1 MIRSMT
7 GYGRASGEVTGRG
20 LVLEIK
26 TVNHRFLNFAVRLP
40 PDLQPL
46 ELEFQARIK
55 ARLQRG
61 QVSVFANWEGD
72 EAGGGSGACV
82 NVEAARKVAEA
93 LRVAARAAGV
103 AEEVSLAH
111 LLAFPAVTAPAAGRV
126 EGDRLWAET
135 GPLVDAALQQLDA
148 MRAREGE
155 HLADDVRERLGTI
168 AGLGS
173 SIEARRPAVVE
184 EARARL
190 SRRVQELGADL
201 PPEALSERVSFEVA
215 LFADRSDVSEEL
227 VRLRSHREKFAA
239 VLGEGGAVGRK
250 LDFLLQEM
258 NREVNTIGSKASDAE
273 VGRLVVEMKSELE
286 KIREQ
291 VQNLE

>member
-7 GYGRASGEVTGRG
+7 GYGRASGEVAGRG

-61 QVSVFANWEGD
+61 QVSVFATWEGD
-72 EAGGGSGACV
+72 EAGGGAGAFV
-82 NVEAARKVAEA
+82 NAEAARRVAEA
-93 LRVAARAAGV
+93 LRLAARTAGV

-126 EGDRLWAET
+126 DGDRLWAET

-148 MRAREGE
+148 MRAREGD
-155 HLADDVRERLGTI
+155 HLADDVQERLRTI
-168 AGLGS
+168 AGLEA
-173 SIEARRPAVVE
+173 SIETRRPTVVE
-184 EARARL
+184 DARARL
-190 SRRVQELGADL
+190 SRRVQELRADL
-201 PPEALSERVSFEVA
+201 PPEALSERVAFEVA

-227 VRLRSHREKFAA
+227 VRLRSHREKFAS
-239 VLGEGGAVGRK
+239 VLEEGGAVGRK

-273 VGRLVVEMKSELE
+273 VARLVVEMKSELE

>member
-7 GYGRASGEVTGRG
+7 GYGRASGEVAGRG

-72 EAGGGSGACV
+72 EAVGGSGACV
-82 NVEAARKVAEA
+82 NVEAARRVAEA
-93 LRVAARAAGV
+93 LRLAARAAGV

-111 LLAFPAVTAPAAGRV
+111 LLTFPAVTAPAAGRV

-148 MRAREGE
+148 MRAREGD
-155 HLADDVRERLGTI
+155 HLADDVRDRLRTI
-168 AGLGS
+168 AGLES
-173 SIEARRPAVVE
+173 SVETRRPAVVE
-184 EARARL
+184 DARARL

-201 PPEALSERVSFEVA
+201 PPEALAERVAFEVA
-215 LFADRSDVSEEL
+215 LFADRSDISEEL
-227 VRLRSHREKFAA
+227 VRLRSHREKFAS